1 MNTITSAGL
10 GNLFLLGVLQ
20 NSLVNDF
27 NDISKLKFFFD
38 NKDITIYFI
47 NNYEVCN
54 LNSNNIEIF
63 VKKIE

>member
-38 NKDITIYFI
+38 NKDITFYFI

-63 VKKIE
+63 VKKIK